1 MAPQGWSVAGGRSS
15 RNVRAPA
22 QYGLAQDVTALLIRL
37 LCCCFVIEAA
47 EPRLGAERAPI
58 DAEARRCAALIALFD
73 DIVTSRFDLGLLA
86 VEDYELAEA
95 ETWREQAGTDCA
107 AGKYDFGIAAIES
120 AFRRIRVAPG
130 LAGDASGQIAALI
143 DVRRAGV
150 RLIAPSHCVLA
161 CIAQL

>member
-1 MAPQGWSVAGGRSS
+1 MAPQGWSVAGKRSS
-15 RNVRAPA
+15 RNLQAPARHNWGHDVRA
-22 QYGLAQDVTALLIRL
+22 VLLRL
-37 LCCCFVIEAA
+37 LCCCCCVIEAA
-47 EPRLGAERAPI
+47 EPRSDAEPAPI

-130 LAGDASGQIAALI
+130 LAETPPGK
-143 DVRRAGV
+143 
-150 RLIAPSHCVLA
+150 
-161 CIAQL
+161 

>member
-1 MAPQGWSVAGGRSS
+1 
-15 RNVRAPA
+15 VRASA
-22 QYGLAQDVTALLIRL
+22 RHESGRDVSATLIRL

-73 DIVTSRFDLGLLA
+73 EIVVSRFDLGLLA

-95 ETWREQAGTDCA
+95 ETWREQAETDCT
-107 AGKYDFGIAAIES
+107 AGKYDFGIAEIES

-130 LAGDASGQIAALI
+130 LAETP
-143 DVRRAGV
+143 AGK
-150 RLIAPSHCVLA
+150 
-161 CIAQL
+161 